1 MGWSSVVSG
10 KDASLTPRTPMVL
23 GTFLVLAAAA
33 AFYFALVPQ
42 SGWLPASESDMAVRP
57 VQPMS
62 SVPAP
67 VPVSPST
74 VGASAAAPP
83 PVPSVP
89 PELPASPPAAT
100 PASIEA
106 EIALSEYAEVL
117 ALVKR
122 LFAAE
127 YDELM
132 LAAAQRRNEG
142 VSDEVF
148 GRELA
153 TGLQKIMRGK
163 LTYGTGASTSMMD
176 RLAANEAS
184 LFHALGT
191 DGAAFCHM
199 MLGMDDS
206 PPAGPPPGSV
216 RQLLQLGTLYR
227 FQAIAEGM
235 PDAKPAVPLSKEEL
249 RAFET
254 SVVQVGLNFNDVN
267 SGAFLKAGGGPGK
280 PCLTLETLHLAI
292 AKLAEGTRRKIY
304 AGMFFLGRGQ

>member
-1 MGWSSVVSG
+1 VSG
-10 KDASLTPRTPMVL
+10 KNASLTPRTPVVL
-23 GTFLVLAAAA
+23 GTFLVLAAGA
-33 AFYFALVPQ
+33 AFYFALAPQ
-42 SGWLPASESDMAVRP
+42 AGWLSASTRDRAFRSAALVPPPAL
-57 VQPMS
+57 
-62 SVPAP
+62 VPA
-67 VPVSPST
+67 ST
-74 VGASAAAPP
+74 VGASQPEPPAVPAALPEAPTP
-83 PVPSVP
+83 PA
-89 PELPASPPAAT
+89 EPPAAT

-117 ALVKR
+117 SLVKK

-163 LTYGTGASTSMMD
+163 LTYGTGASMSMMD

-199 MLGMDDS
+199 MLGVDDR

-235 PDAKPAVPLSKEEL
+235 PDARPAVPLSKDEL

-267 SGAFLKAGGGPGK
+267 SGAFLKAGGEPGR

-292 AKLAEGTRRKIY
+292 AKLAEVTRRKIY
-304 AGMFFLGRGQ
+304 VGMFFLGRGQ

>member
-1 MGWSSVVSG
+1 
-10 KDASLTPRTPMVL
+10 VL

-33 AFYFALVPQ
+33 AFYVGLGSR
-42 SGWLPASESDMAVRP
+42 SGWLAPSPPDAAVRTAALAP
-57 VQPMS
+57 T
-62 SVPAP
+62 PAP
-67 VPVSPST
+67 LPATT
-74 VGASAAAPP
+74 VGASEPAPP
-83 PVPSVP
+83 PAFSTASAEP
-89 PELPASPPAAT
+89 PTTPTPPPAAT

-106 EIALSEYAEVL
+106 EIAFSEYADVL

-122 LFAAE
+122 LFADE
-127 YDELM
+127 YNELM
-132 LAAAQRRNEG
+132 VTAAQRRNEG
-142 VSDEVF
+142 VADDVF

-153 TGLQKIMRGK
+153 SGLQKIMRGK
-163 LTYGTGASTSMMD
+163 LPYGTGASTPMMD

-206 PPAGPPPGSV
+206 PPAGAPPESV
-216 RQLLQLGTLYR
+216 RHLLQLGTLYR
-227 FQAIAEGM
+227 FQAIAEGI
-235 PDAKPAVPLSKEEL
+235 PEAKPAVPLSKDEL

-254 SVVQVGLNFNDVN
+254 SVVQVGLNFNEVN

-304 AGMFFLGRGQ
+304 AGMFFLGRSQ

>member
-1 MGWSSVVSG
+1 MVS
-10 KDASLTPRTPMVL
+10 
-23 GTFLVLAAAA
+23 
-33 AFYFALVPQ
+33 
-42 SGWLPASESDMAVRP
+42 
-57 VQPMS
+57 
-62 SVPAP
+62 
-67 VPVSPST
+67 
-74 VGASAAAPP
+74 
-83 PVPSVP
+83 
-89 PELPASPPAAT
+89 
-100 PASIEA
+100 
-106 EIALSEYAEVL
+106 
-117 ALVKR
+117 
-122 LFAAE
+122 
-127 YDELM
+127 
-132 LAAAQRRNEG
+132 AAQRRNEG

-153 TGLQKIMRGK
+153 SGFQKIMRGK
-163 LTYGTGASTSMMD
+163 LTYGTGASTPMMD

-199 MLGMDDS
+199 MLGVDDR

-235 PDAKPAVPLSKEEL
+235 PDARPAVPLSKDEL

-267 SGAFLKAGGGPGK
+267 SGAFLKAGGEPGR

-292 AKLAEGTRRKIY
+292 AKLAEVTRRKIY
-304 AGMFFLGRGQ
+304 VGMFFLGRGQ

>member
-1 MGWSSVVSG
+1 
-10 KDASLTPRTPMVL
+10 LTPRTPVVL

-33 AFYFALVPQ
+33 AFYVALGPQSRWLPPSTPETAGRSAALVPP
-42 SGWLPASESDMAVRP
+42 L
-57 VQPMS
+57 
-62 SVPAP
+62 AP
-67 VPVSPST
+67 VPAST
-74 VGASAAAPP
+74 VGASESAPPAALSAAPP
-83 PVPSVP
+83 ESPPPSS
-89 PELPASPPAAT
+89 EPPAAT

-106 EIALSEYAEVL
+106 EIALSEYADVL
-117 ALVKR
+117 ALVKK
-122 LFAAE
+122 LFPAE
-127 YDELM
+127 YEGLM
-132 LAAAQRRNEG
+132 TAAAQRRNEG

-153 TGLQKIMRGK
+153 SGFQKIMRGK
-163 LTYGTGASTSMMD
+163 LTYGTGASMPMMD

-206 PPAGPPPGSV
+206 PPVGAPPESV
-216 RQLLQLGTLYR
+216 RHLLQLGTLYR

-235 PDAKPAVPLSKEEL
+235 PDAKPAVPLSKDEL

-267 SGAFLKAGGGPGK
+267 SGAFLKASGGPGK

-304 AGMFFLGRGQ
+304 AGMFFLGRSQ